1 MSGMGSAAKY
11 ALVAA
16 GAFVLVVGIGL
27 FSAARNDERRL
38 AQLEAELQG
47 RQLPP
52 TQARPT
58 QAPPTQVSNSP
69 GETQYLPLSDG
80 VGSHSLPEA
89 AQGQTPNQLA
99 LGGAA
104 GPAADVVPPSAG
116 SQDMPQPSAEPGPT
130 DNADVEQPAAVESA
144 TAVNTTDVNT
154 TANTPPPTDGWLHA
168 SQLISEDIDAPS
180 TPSWFASLESSESAE
195 TAAPVCSADRS
206 LRTALVWAKSPA
218 EAAQQ
223 ARQEGKLVFIIHVS
237 GNFEDPG
244 FT

>member
-47 RQLPP
+47 RQAPP
-52 TQARPT
+52 TQALPNEALAT
-58 QAPPTQVSNSP
+58 QAPPTQVSDSP
-69 GETQYLPLSDG
+69 GETQYVPLSDG
-80 VGSHSLPEA
+80 VGSHSSPETA
-89 AQGQTPNQLA
+89 EGQTSHQLA

-104 GPAADVVPPSAG
+104 RPAADVVPPSAG
-116 SQDMPQPSAEPGPT
+116 RQNVPQPNAEPGPT
-130 DNADVEQPAAVESA
+130 DNADVEQPVAAEPA
-144 TAVNTTDVNT
+144 
-154 TANTPPPTDGWLHA
+154 DGWLHA
-168 SQLISEDIDAPS
+168 SQLISEDVDAPS